1 MMNQKYNNKHYSALT
16 LPFLLITTVIVTP
29 IVSVNAI
36 ELQDNK
42 LSSSKNTLAGEIEPQ
57 IAQSSNNCYQVI
69 AKSGVYVREKPT
81 VYSTALGIVA
91 YGRNVEVAGEITNNW
106 VPISA
111 PLQGYVYADWISRCQ
126 AASPPPNNCRL
137 VISTTGVPAR
147 QEPANDSKVLGY
159 ISSGRRVIIAGR
171 GANGW
176 VPISVPFR
184 GYVPSDRLA
193 YCRNLPS

>member
-1 MMNQKYNNKHYSALT
+1 MTQKNSKKQAVLT
-16 LPFLLITTVIVTP
+16 LAFLLTVVPIVTP
-29 IVSVNAI
+29 TFAVNAV
-36 ELQDNK
+36 EHRDNK
-42 LSSSKNTLAGEIEPQ
+42 LHTEKNTLAAEIEPQ

-69 AKSGVYVREKPT
+69 AKRGVYIREKPT

-137 VISTTGVPAR
+137 VISTTGIPAR
-147 QEPANDSKVLGY
+147 QEPSNDSKLLGY
-159 ISSGRRVIIAGR
+159 ISSGRRVIITGR

-176 VPISVPFR
+176 VPISVPFK